1 MSLLTVFRSLLAKR
15 PDSHDHDDDEA
26 AAAAA
31 VPLIIRSHPRFL
43 SLLFALFNVSGDR

>member
-15 PDSHDHDDDEA
+15 PDSHDHDDDE
-26 AAAAA
+26 AAAA